1 MTVLNQIKK
10 FIRNRCKDCLLDIIF
25 PGIYNIHRKKPVDKK
40 KVVFIEPRLPELSN
54 SFQVLYHELADHYDF
69 DIHVH
74 LLRETFV
81 STGEYIK
88 NCKKMLEDLSDARYC
103 FLNEASSVVSCINK
117 RPETIVTQL
126 WHACGAF
133 KKFGMSTVGLAFGAD
148 EEQMKRHPFY
158 KNLDYVTVSSPEVV
172 WAYAEAMDLQD
183 RKEII
188 RPVGISR
195 TDVYFREETVQNAFQ
210 HVYEKFPAARGK
222 KIILY
227 APTFRGKAGNA
238 QAPDQFDLKKFYEAF
253 HEDYTLII
261 KHHPVVRNQPEIPKD
276 LSGTFAFDAS
286 DTLSIED
293 LLCVSDICIS
303 DYSSLIFE
311 YSLFER
317 PMLFYAYDLDEYFD
331 WRGFYYPYDELTP
344 GPVCTTNEEMI
355 DYIQHVDERFDK
367 QKVVDFRNKFMSAC
381 DGHAT
386 ERIMDLVFGKEV
398 LENNRK

>member
-1 MTVLNQIKK
+1 MNQIKK

-54 SFQVLYHELADHYDF
+54 SFQVLYQELVDHYDF
-69 DIHVH
+69 DIHIH

-88 NCKKMLEDLSDARYC
+88 NCKKMLEDLATARYC

-117 RPETIVTQL
+117 RPETIITQL

-133 KKFGMSTVGLAFGAD
+133 KKFGMSTVGLTFGAD

-172 WAYAEAMDLQD
+172 WAYAEAMDLQG
-183 RKEII
+183 RKDII

-195 TDVYFREETVQNAFQ
+195 TDVYFREETVQNAFE
-210 HVYEKFPAARGK
+210 HVYQKFPAARGK

-253 HEDYTLII
+253 HKDYTLII
-261 KHHPVVRNQPEIPKD
+261 KHHPVVRNRPEIPED
-276 LSGTFAFDAS
+276 LRGTFVFDAS

-311 YSLFER
+311 FSLFER
-317 PMLFYAYDLDEYFD
+317 PMIFYAYDLEEYFD
-331 WRGFYYPYDELTP
+331 WRGFYYPYEEMTP
-344 GPVCTTNEEMI
+344 GPVCKTNEEMI
-355 DYIQHVDERFDK
+355 DYIQHIHQRFDK
-367 QKVVDFRNKFMSAC
+367 QKVVDFKNKFMSAC

-386 ERIMDLVFGKEV
+386 ERILNMMGTGPSTL
-398 LENNRK
+398 

>member
-54 SFQVLYHELADHYDF
+54 SFQVLYQELVDHYDF
-69 DIHVH
+69 DIHIH

-88 NCKKMLEDLSDARYC
+88 NCKKMLEDLATARYC

-117 RPETIVTQL
+117 RPETIITQL

-133 KKFGMSTVGLAFGAD
+133 KKFGMSTVGLTFGAD

-172 WAYAEAMDLQD
+172 WAYAEAMDLQG
-183 RKEII
+183 RKDII

-195 TDVYFREETVQNAFQ
+195 TDVYFREETVQNAFE
-210 HVYEKFPAARGK
+210 HVYQKFPAARGK

-253 HEDYTLII
+253 HKDYTLII
-261 KHHPVVRNQPEIPKD
+261 KHHPVVRNRPEIPED
-276 LSGTFAFDAS
+276 LRGTFVFDAS

-311 YSLFER
+311 FSLFER
-317 PMLFYAYDLDEYFD
+317 PMIFYAYDLEEYFD
-331 WRGFYYPYDELTP
+331 WRGFYYPYEEMTP
-344 GPVCTTNEEMI
+344 GPVCKTNEEMI
-355 DYIQHVDERFDK
+355 DYIQHIHQRFDK
-367 QKVVDFRNKFMSAC
+367 QKVVDFKNKFMSAC

-386 ERIMDLVFGKEV
+386 ERILNMMRTGPSTL
-398 LENNRK
+398 